1 MARDKAEDVRRNLAS
16 HADVEPEILYFLTED
31 PSAEVRR
38 RIAANKATPVQADLL
53 LARDTDQEVRGDL
66 AEEIALLAP
75 GLTAGEQDTMRRM
88 AY

>member
-1 MARDKAEDVRRNLAS
+1 LALDKAEDVRRDLAS
-16 HADVEPEILYFLTED
+16 RADVEPEILYFLTED

-66 AEEIALLAP
+66 A
-75 GLTAGEQDTMRRM
+75 
-88 AY
+88 